1 MEMRYSQYLLPT
13 LKEIPS
19 EADVPSHQLMF
30 RAGMIRK
37 LASGIY
43 SYLPLGLRAIQKVES
58 IIREEMNRAGAIEV
72 LLPFVQPAEIWQES
86 HRWEEYGK
94 ELVRFRDRHN
104 RDYCLGPTH
113 EEVIT
118 DIARRE
124 IRSYRQMPI
133 NLYQIQTKFRDEI
146 RPRFGVMRAREF
158 IMKDAYSFDVD
169 EKGADESYQK
179 MVDAYTRIFTRCG
192 LKFKM
197 VEAES
202 GVIGGTFSHEFM
214 VLAETGEETIVSCT
228 HCSYAANIEKAEFK
242 RPEASGRILDKELLK
257 PLQKVLTPDRRTVE
271 EVTQFLQVSPKDLI
285 KTLIFDTDKGCI
297 AALVRG
303 DHEISEKKLKAVLG
317 TENLQ
322 LAGEE
327 TVEEL
332 THAPK
337 GFAGPIG
344 LSIPMIADMDI
355 QKMVNFVTGANEKDA
370 HLIHVNFMRDFKVD
384 QFVDIRKFF
393 PGDRCPLCGK
403 ETRIDKGI
411 EVGHTFKLG
420 TKYSKAMGA
429 TYLDDQG
436 KEKEIVMGC
445 YGIGLGRTVAA
456 AIEQS
461 YDQNGIIFPMPI
473 TPFQVLILPVNMKI
487 DLLRE
492 TAEKLYQN
500 LLEEGMEVLYDD
512 REETPGVKFKDA
524 DLIGIPLRVTLGEKN
539 LKKGLVEV
547 KKRKTGEIL
556 LLKKEEAIP
565 KIKEM
570 IAQEI
575 REVTPNLS

>member
-1 MEMRYSQYLLPT
+1 
-13 LKEIPS
+13 
-19 EADVPSHQLMF
+19 
-30 RAGMIRK
+30 
-37 LASGIY
+37 
-43 SYLPLGLRAIQKVES
+43 
-58 IIREEMNRAGAIEV
+58 
-72 LLPFVQPAEIWQES
+72 
-86 HRWEEYGK
+86 
-94 ELVRFRDRHN
+94 
-104 RDYCLGPTH
+104 
-113 EEVIT
+113 
-118 DIARRE
+118 
-124 IRSYRQMPI
+124 
-133 NLYQIQTKFRDEI
+133 
-146 RPRFGVMRAREF
+146 
-158 IMKDAYSFDVD
+158 
-169 EKGADESYQK
+169 
-179 MVDAYTRIFTRCG
+179 
-192 LKFKM
+192 
-197 VEAES
+197 
-202 GVIGGTFSHEFM
+202 
-214 VLAETGEETIVSCT
+214 
-228 HCSYAANIEKAEFK
+228 
-242 RPEASGRILDKELLK
+242 
-257 PLQKVLTPDRRTVE
+257 
-271 EVTQFLQVSPKDLI
+271 
-285 KTLIFDTDKGCI
+285 
-297 AALVRG
+297 
-303 DHEISEKKLKAVLG
+303 
-317 TENLQ
+317 
-322 LAGEE
+322 
-327 TVEEL
+327 
-332 THAPK
+332 
-337 GFAGPIG
+337 
-344 LSIPMIADMDI
+344 
-355 QKMVNFVTGANEKDA
+355 
-370 HLIHVNFMRDFKVD
+370 MRDFKVD

-420 TKYSKAMGA
+420 TKYSKAMRA

>member
-1 MEMRYSQYLLPT
+1 
-13 LKEIPS
+13 
-19 EADVPSHQLMF
+19 
-30 RAGMIRK
+30 
-37 LASGIY
+37 
-43 SYLPLGLRAIQKVES
+43 
-58 IIREEMNRAGAIEV
+58 
-72 LLPFVQPAEIWQES
+72 
-86 HRWEEYGK
+86 
-94 ELVRFRDRHN
+94 
-104 RDYCLGPTH
+104 
-113 EEVIT
+113 
-118 DIARRE
+118 
-124 IRSYRQMPI
+124 
-133 NLYQIQTKFRDEI
+133 
-146 RPRFGVMRAREF
+146 
-158 IMKDAYSFDVD
+158 
-169 EKGADESYQK
+169 
-179 MVDAYTRIFTRCG
+179 
-192 LKFKM
+192 
-197 VEAES
+197 
-202 GVIGGTFSHEFM
+202 
-214 VLAETGEETIVSCT
+214 
-228 HCSYAANIEKAEFK
+228 
-242 RPEASGRILDKELLK
+242 
-257 PLQKVLTPDRRTVE
+257 
-271 EVTQFLQVSPKDLI
+271 LI

-370 HLIHVNFMRDFKVD
+370 HLIHVNLMRDFKVD
-384 QFVDIRKFF
+384 QFVDIRKFS

-429 TYLDDQG
+429 TYLDNQG

-547 KKRKTGEIL
+547 KKRRTGEIL
-556 LLKKEEAIP
+556 LVKKEEAVS
-565 KIKEM
+565 KIKE
-570 IAQEI
+570 IIDQEM
-575 REVTPNLS
+575 PPHPSPLP